1 MGGTDASFFVRWS
14 FEVFMVFCLAKQ
26 KKKKNP
32 ERDLALIVVLMFPN

>member
-26 KKKKNP
+26 KKKP